1 MTTAEYNSIVTQW
14 ANSAFRF
21 AFKTVNDAEEAK
33 DIVQQ
38 GFEVLWTK
46 HKDLEVEKAKSFL
59 FTVIHRKGMDYFRN
73 KKMQY
78 ADELEAQHIKA
89 YENNSSEWQQYLH
102 EALSIL
108 DVQGRQLVLLK
119 DYEGYNYQEIG
130 KITGLSDS
138 QVKVYLHR
146 ARKALKNHLL
156 EKKLLL

>member
-38 GFEVLWTK
+38 GFEVLWYK
-46 HKDLEVEKAKSFL
+46 CKEVEMDKAKSYL
-59 FTVIHRKGMDYFRN
+59 FTVIHRKCMDYFRN
-73 KKMQY
+73 KKMHY
-78 ADELEAQHIKA
+78 SDESEAHHLSVS
-89 YENNSSEWQQYLH
+89 ENNRSEWQQYLH

-108 DVQGRQLVLLK
+108 DLNSRQLVMLK
-119 DYEGYNYQEIG
+119 DYEGYSYQEIG
-130 KITGLSDS
+130 KITGLNDS

-156 EKKLLL
+156 EKNLLL